1 MPSAATLGAIAAIGL
16 LSTALAYAIYFRLLT
31 SVGPTNLMLVTLLV
45 PLSATGLGFLFLGER
60 PGPMVF
66 AGMVLI
72 LAGLAAID
80 GRVPRLFSPSR
91 AAR

>member
-1 MPSAATLGAIAAIGL
+1 MPNLPSRLKPNRNIQLRWASRVYAGDIESVLTRGRRGGLIA
-16 LSTALAYAIYFRLLT
+16 
-31 SVGPTNLMLVTLLV
+31 
-45 PLSATGLGFLFLGER
+45 GE
-60 PGPMVF
+60 G